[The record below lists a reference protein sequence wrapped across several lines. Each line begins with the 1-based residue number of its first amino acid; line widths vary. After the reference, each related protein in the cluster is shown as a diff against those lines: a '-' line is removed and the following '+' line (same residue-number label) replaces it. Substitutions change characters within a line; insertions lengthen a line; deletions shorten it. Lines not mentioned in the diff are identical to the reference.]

1 MKRTF
6 SICILW
12 VLILAII
19 VPMSAFAA
27 PATPEEIAPQ
37 ASCPHTSYTTTYTYT
52 YISLNNTYHEIY
64 RTEKRQCKTCKDV
77 FYVGNPQPL
86 PLEEHNCGSFGYLRS
101 VHVGDYTGHYY
112 VYGATC
118 VKCKGLCEQIRPAA
132 CRKNQC
138 IDPQSL
144 RNPISLLK

>member
-1 MKRTF
+1 MKKTF

-12 VLILAII
+12 VLILALT

-27 PATPEEIAPQ
+27 PAATEEIAPQ
-37 ASCPHTSYTTTYTYT
+37 ASCSHTSYTTTYAYT
-52 YISLNNTYHEIY
+52 YVYMNDNYHEVY
-64 RTEKRQCKTCKDV
+64 RTEKRLCKICKDV
-77 FYVGNPQPL
+77 FYVGNPIPMSV
-86 PLEEHNCGSFGYLRS
+86 EEHDCPPFKYLRS

-112 VYGATC
+112 VYGTTC
-118 VKCKGLCEQIRPAA
+118 RICKASFEQEQHAA